1 MRVAVQPLTALF
13 SIWGLLNSE
22 CWTRPPWP
30 MSNSSDNPQTA
41 AKTEPLA
48 SKPYVVLARK
58 YRPQTLDDLIGQDI
72 LVRTLRNAFAMDRIA
87 QAYMLTGVRGVG
99 KTTTARILARALNYE
114 RAGAPDKPTLD
125 IAELGVH
132 CQAIME
138 SRHVDV
144 LEMDAASNTGIDDIR
159 EIIEAVRYKPAAARY
174 RVFIIDEV
182 HMLSKSAFNG
192 LLKTLEEPP
201 PHVKFIFATTE
212 IRKVPVTILSRC
224 QRFDLRRVDAEVL
237 ASHFAGVLA
246 KEGQTA
252 DDGAIALIA
261 RAAEGSVRDGLSLL
275 DQALTLGQGHLTAAA
290 VAEMLGL
297 SGRAA
302 IFELLERIFAGDAR
316 AALSSLNAL
325 HDKGGDPLMILTD
338 IADAVHA
345 LSRLKAVPGAHP
357 ADFSSEDR
365 ARADKLS
372 AELAVSRLSMGWQ
385 MLLKGLDEATR
396 APRPFAAAEMLVI
409 RMCYT
414 AQLPSPAE
422 IIGELKGIPT
432 PRTDRKAEAPQKILP
447 PAPQTVSEEAGA
459 GRGETG
465 SSENQSAT
473 RSFSSFEDIVAYA
486 GQLRDIKLKIALEEQ
501 VELVKFGPGYLELHT
516 LDGAPKNLAPDL
528 ARKLQSW
535 SGERW
540 IVSLSEEQG
549 MPPLGVRRREE
560 EARAVEEIRKHP
572 AVKNVMHHF
581 PDAEIKSVRSLD

>member
-1 MRVAVQPLTALF
+1 
-13 SIWGLLNSE
+13 
-22 CWTRPPWP
+22 
-30 MSNSSDNPQTA
+30 MSKSSDPQEQAA
-41 AKTEPLA
+41 AKTETPA
-48 SKPYVVLARK
+48 AQPYVVLARK

-114 RAGAPDKPTLD
+114 RPGLPDRPTLD

-138 SRHVDV
+138 SRHIDV
-144 LEMDAASNTGIDDIR
+144 LEMDAASNTGIGDIR

-212 IRKVPVTILSRC
+212 IQKVPVTILSRC
-224 QRFDLRRVDAEVL
+224 QRFDLRRVDAGVL
-237 ASHFAGVLA
+237 SAHFAGVLA
-246 KEGQTA
+246 KEGHTA
-252 DDGAIALIA
+252 ENEAVALIA

-275 DQALTLGQGHLTAAA
+275 DQALALGRGHLTAAA

-297 SGRAA
+297 SGRGA
-302 IFELLERIFAGDAR
+302 IFDLLECIFSGDAK

-338 IADAVHA
+338 AADAVHA
-345 LSRLKAVPGAHP
+345 LSRLKAVPGLYP

-372 AELAVSRLSMGWQ
+372 SDLAVPRLSTAWQ
-385 MLLKGLDEATR
+385 MLLKGLDEAAR
-396 APRPFAAAEMLVI
+396 APRPFAAVEMLVI

-414 AQLPSPAE
+414 AQLPSPAD
-422 IIGELKGIPT
+422 IIGELRGVPASIV
-432 PRTDRKAEAPQKILP
+432 DRKADAHQKIMT
-447 PAPQTVSEEAGA
+447 PAPQTVSAKA
-459 GRGETG
+459 PADRGEG
-465 SSENQSAT
+465 GGEGQSAT
-473 RSFSSFEDIVAYA
+473 RSFASFEDIVAHA
-486 GQLRDIKLKIALEEQ
+486 AQLRDIKLKSALEEK
-501 VELVKFGPGYLELHT
+501 VELVKFGPGYLELHL

-528 ARKLQSW
+528 ARKLQTW

-549 MPPLGVRRREE
+549 LPPLGVRKREG
-560 EARAVEEIRKHP
+560 EARALEEIRKHP

-581 PDAEIKSVRSLD
+581 PDAQIKSVRPLD